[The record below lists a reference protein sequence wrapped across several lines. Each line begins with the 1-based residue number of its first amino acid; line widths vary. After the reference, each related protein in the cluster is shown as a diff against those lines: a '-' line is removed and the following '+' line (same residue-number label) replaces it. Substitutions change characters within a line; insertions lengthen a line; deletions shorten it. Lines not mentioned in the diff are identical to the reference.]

1 MQTNQE
7 KQQTFQQQL
16 FEYFSRKNNC
26 VKTKGNETVIT
37 EGTDKGLSFTY
48 HSDHSCIVHCYEFSL
63 NTDLDIDTTI
73 EAFIRLLASHN
84 IIYDQPNP
92 SYN

>member
-1 MQTNQE
+1 MPTSQE
-7 KQQTFQQQL
+7 KQEQFQQQL
-16 FEYFSRKNNC
+16 FEYFTRKNNC
-26 VKTKGNETVIT
+26 VKTLGNEIVIT

-48 HSDHSCIVHCYEFSL
+48 LSDHSCIIHCYEFSI

-73 EAFIRLLASHN
+73 DSFIQLLANHN
-84 IIYDQPNP
+84 LICNQAAQ

>member
-1 MQTNQE
+1 MPTSQE

-16 FEYFSRKNNC
+16 FEYFSRKDNC
-26 VKTKGNETVIT
+26 VKTIGNEIVIT

-48 HSDHSCIVHCYEFSL
+48 LSDHSCIVHCYEFSL
-63 NTDLDIDTTI
+63 NTDLDLDTTI
-73 EAFIRLLASHN
+73 DAFIQLLANHN
-84 IIYDQPNP
+84 IIYDQPSP